1 MSQTS
6 EPKADRV
13 AALAERLR
21 LIQADLADQEADV
34 RRGYLRDEL
43 QRALARVV
51 PGERAAI
58 LEELQSRFPTW
69 DEPAPSAPA
78 QAQKDPE
85 ALLDALLN
93 VWPTLPEVRK
103 RQMADRLKK
112 ELGIAAP
119 PPQAPAPAAGPTI
132 DAAAVA
138 SVLQLGE
145 AERLSGRHMAEL
157 LALLIEI
164 ICSLD
169 QNIWGQWR
177 QIAPQ
182 AAVKR
187 PGALQP
193 TMARFVAANPSTSRA
208 QVREDVDRLR
218 VMIVALVASVAQAG
232 RFAVDN
238 LKALAPHEIKALVG
252 PSLVGAEK
260 KYWLKYTELCESMDL
275 NAVDTAVRRKV
286 ADYVERLV
294 GLRE

>member
-6 EPKADRV
+6 ELKADRV

-43 QRALARVV
+43 ERALTRVV
-51 PGERAAI
+51 PGEREAV
-58 LEELQSRFPTW
+58 LEELQTRFPTW
-69 DEPAPSAPA
+69 DQPAPSAPS
-78 QAQKDPE
+78 QPDNDPE
-85 ALLDALLN
+85 ALLEQLLKLWPSLADA
-93 VWPTLPEVRK
+93 RK
-103 RQMADRLKK
+103 RQIAERLRK

-119 PPQAPAPAAGPTI
+119 PPAAPPAAPAI
-132 DAAAVA
+132 DGAAVA

-145 AERLSGRHMAEL
+145 ADRLNGRHMGEL
-157 LALLIEI
+157 LTLLIEI
-164 ICSLD
+164 VCSLD
-169 QNIWGQWR
+169 QNIWAQWR

-182 AAVKR
+182 AGVKR

-193 TMARFVAANPSTSRA
+193 TMARFVTANPSTPRA

-232 RFAVDN
+232 RFAVEHFKN
-238 LKALAPHEIKALVG
+238 LAPHEIKTLVG

-260 KYWLKYTELCESMDL
+260 KYWQKYAELYESMDM
-275 NAVDTAVRRKV
+275 NAVDTAVRKKV